1 MSDFNTTLL
10 KVLGARIKQRRL
22 DLDLN
27 QEDVAKAVQMG
38 RASISN
44 IEVGRHQV
52 PISTLYELSKVFK
65 TDVQLL
71 LPSYGEVVEL
81 MNKENQK
88 LDELLSNKQITP
100 ESRIN
105 IQNILD
111 NL

>member
-1 MSDFNTTLL
+1 MSDFNITLL
-10 KVLGARIKQRRL
+10 KVLGERIKQRRL

-27 QEDVAKAVQMG
+27 QEDVAKAIDMG

-52 PISTLYELSKVFK
+52 PISTLYGLSKIFK

-71 LPSYGEVVEL
+71 LPSYSEVMER
-81 MNKENQK
+81 MNKDNREME
-88 LDELLSNKQITP
+88 ELLNTMPISP
-100 ESRIN
+100 EIRIS